1 MVSKCSNFKIIDPS
15 INEASSGCLTFM
27 IDFFYD
33 FMFSVSE
40 NYSLLLDTSVTEKEN
55 QSKTA
60 ASEAAPPPCKKARAS
75 KLKEAGQIEPTVELG
90 TSFSKTPSSASN
102 ATEDSSKV

>member
-15 INEASSGCLTFM
+15 INEASSCCLPFVIDYFM
-27 IDFFYD
+27 
-33 FMFSVSE
+33 MLCLVSLRIT
-40 NYSLLLDTSVTEKEN
+40 LLLDTSVTEKEN

-60 ASEAAPPPCKKARAS
+60 ASEAAPPPCKKAKAS
-75 KLKEAGQIEPTVELG
+75 KLKEAGQLEPTVELG

-102 ATEDSSKV
+102 ATENSSKV